1 MSNSPV
7 EVSLEQLVKLSNKS
21 GCREEPFLDGLK
33 FRSPVG
39 SDLRETFGH
48 WCFFFFFFQ
57 FHLFQFRVMVL
68 FNVIHLATLLIDL
81 FKSLCSDL

>member
-21 GCREEPFLDGLK
+21 GCRKEPFLDGLK
-33 FRSPVG
+33 LRSLVG

-48 WCFFFFFFQ
+48 CWFFFSFFQ
-57 FHLFQFRVMVL
+57 SHLF
-68 FNVIHLATLLIDL
+68 
-81 FKSLCSDL
+81 

>member
-48 WCFFFFFFQ
+48 WCFFFFFFPISFVSVQ
-57 FHLFQFRVMVL
+57 GHG
-68 FNVIHLATLLIDL
+68 TLQCD
-81 FKSLCSDL
+81 SLSHPPY